1 MRSQP
6 YSHLEEGVSRKG
18 PKPEGVLLVP
28 GTGRRPVGSGDQS
41 QGRGRPPSEGEAGP
55 CRGGGRGP
63 ECVAGGLRSHWRVKK
78 GGDQL

>member
-28 GTGRRPVGSGDQS
+28 GTGRRPVGSGEES
-41 QGRGRPPSEGEAGP
+41 QGRGRPLSDGEAGP
-55 CRGGGRGP
+55 CGGGG
-63 ECVAGGLRSHWRVKK
+63 EGRSVQQV
-78 GGDQL
+78 G